1 MALPSPVPLSRADER
16 TAFRVLGALSVSH
29 LLNDMVQSLLPA
41 IYPILKAALQLDFV
55 QVGLITLVNQMT
67 ASLLQPLVG
76 YYTDRRPQPQSL
88 AVGMLFTLSGLILLA
103 SASRFAFVLLAAGL
117 IGWWLFG

>member
-67 ASLLQPLVG
+67 ASLLQPLV
-76 YYTDRRPQPQSL
+76 
-88 AVGMLFTLSGLILLA
+88 
-103 SASRFAFVLLAAGL
+103 
-117 IGWWLFG
+117 